1 MELILIGR
9 DICLLGCGEQ
19 VQEVIELRD
28 LTSREAPV
36 RACFSGTPRNYNFEI
51 KAIDGTANPYLALS
65 AILAAGMLGV
75 KSSSPLIVKSCLGI
89 TVLYSPTDAR
99 R

>member
-1 MELILIGR
+1 MSAGEWKTGQEL
-9 DICLLGCGEQ
+9 
-19 VQEVIELRD
+19 ELKG

-65 AILAAGMLGV
+65 AILAAGMLGI
-75 KSSSPLIVKSCLGI
+75 KASLSLKVKSCIGM
-89 TVLYSPTDAR
+89 TYHHLY
-99 R
+99 